1 MPTTHDDQSTI
12 VAEIEAA
19 DARRIQA
26 TIEADIATLEE
37 LIGED
42 LRYVHSSAT
51 DETRPVYFERLRD
64 GYYRYTGL
72 TVLARE
78 FRVLGNVVLVN
89 GDQRIE
95 VLVNGHSKDFV
106 TRYLQVWAR
115 RGARW
120 QMVSWQSTPIPA

>member
-1 MPTTHDDQSTI
+1 MPTTDDHRSI

-19 DARRIQA
+19 DARRCQA
-26 TIEADIATLEE
+26 TIDADIDALEA

-51 DETRPVYFERLRD
+51 DETRPLYFERLRD

-72 TVLARE
+72 TVLARD
-78 FRVLGNVVLVN
+78 FRVYGDVVLVN

-95 VLVNGHSKDFV
+95 VLVNGNPKDFV

-115 RGARW
+115 RDDRW

>member
-1 MPTTHDDQSTI
+1 MTTTRNDQAVI
-12 VAEIEAA
+12 AEIEAA
-19 DARRIQA
+19 DARRSQA
-26 TIEADIATLEE
+26 TIDADIATLEE

-72 TVLARE
+72 TVLARD
-78 FRVLGNVVLVN
+78 FRVLGDVVLVS

-95 VLVNGHSKDFV
+95 VIVNGKAKDFV
-106 TRYLQVWAR
+106 SRYLQVWAR
-115 RGARW
+115 RAGRW
-120 QMVSWQSTPIPA
+120 QMVSWQSTPMPA